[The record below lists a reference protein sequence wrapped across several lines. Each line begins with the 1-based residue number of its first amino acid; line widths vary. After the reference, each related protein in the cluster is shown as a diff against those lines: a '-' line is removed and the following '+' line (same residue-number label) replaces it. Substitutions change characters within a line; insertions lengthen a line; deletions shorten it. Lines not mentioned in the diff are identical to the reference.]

1 MPIRIPSEL
10 PALEILSN
18 ENIFVMDMQRAMT
31 QDIRPMQVGIL
42 NLMPNKIETEVQ
54 ILRLLSNTPL
64 QINIDLIRIDNSVS
78 KNTPQSHMDAFY
90 KDFSSISNKQYDGL
104 IITGAPLGFMDY
116 EAVTYWDDITAIFDW
131 AQTNVQST
139 LYLCWAAHAAMYHFH
154 GVVRDIRAQ
163 KLSGVFEHQVLAPTN
178 ELMRGFDPLF
188 WAPHSRF
195 GDIPVETYSN
205 TANIQVLA
213 ASDIAGAYICATQD
227 KRNVFITGH
236 PEYDW
241 DTLAQEYARDL
252 ANGSEAGKPPQV
264 PMNYFVDDD
273 PEHAPI
279 VRWRSHGTLLY
290 TNWLNYYVYQT
301 TPYDLTQLATGKR

>member
-18 ENIFVMDMQRAMT
+18 ENIFVMEMQRAMT

-178 ELMRGFDPLF
+178 ELMRGFDPVF

-195 GDIPVETYSN
+195 GDIPVETYAN

-213 ASDIAGAYICATQD
+213 ASDVAGAYICATED

-252 ANGSEAGKPPQV
+252 ANGSEAGKPPLV

>member
-18 ENIFVMDMQRAMT
+18 ENIFVMEMQRAMT

-90 KDFSSISNKQYDGL
+90 KDFSSISDKQYDGL

-116 EAVTYWDDITAIFDW
+116 EAVTYWDEITAIFDW

-163 KLSGVFEHQVLAPTN
+163 KLSGVFEHHVLAPTN
-178 ELMRGFDPLF
+178 ELMRGFDPVF

-195 GDIPVETYSN
+195 GDIPVQIYAN
-205 TANIQVLA
+205 TGNIDVLA
-213 ASDIAGAYICATQD
+213 ASEEAGAYICATQD

-236 PEYDW
+236 PEYDS

-252 ANGSEAGKPPQV
+252 ANGSDAGTSPQV
-264 PMNYFVDDD
+264 PLNYFTNDD
-273 PEHAPI
+273 PTHAPI

-301 TPYDLTQLATGKR
+301 TPYDLTQLATGER